1 MVDMIANSLCA
12 FINRAFPHLLG
23 FVSGASGGAVIAA
36 ALGVIAALVFGY
48 KGLQRAVNGAHTP
61 HRRAPRQRAPRRL
74 AWLSDEEEYNAEWMD
89 YELWQEK

>member
-1 MVDMIANSLCA
+1 MVSSIANALCA
-12 FINRAFPHLLG
+12 LINHAFPRLVD
-23 FVSGASGGAVIAA
+23 FVSGASGGAVVAA
-36 ALGVIAALVFGY
+36 ALGIVIALVLGY

-74 AWLSDEEEYNAEWMD
+74 SWLSDDDEYNAEWMN